1 MLPDNLLIN
10 RPAPAEISSLAEKQF
25 EDSQPLFAVVSDL
38 DINSDY
44 GSGAVY
50 VSADKIVAVGGGIAG
65 DCISLDFASIDE
77 ITVKR
82 MYGNAVLKVKT
93 VGGSTMDILRF
104 TFACADVCDAAADF
118 VTKLKRARASRAD
131 LPPLKRSIATRA
143 RFARGAA
150 GSSPIPVRN
159 VSIAAARASSCR
171 R

>member
-82 MYGNAVLKVKT
+82 MYGCLLYT
-93 VGGSTMDILRF
+93 
-104 TFACADVCDAAADF
+104 
-118 VTKLKRARASRAD
+118 
-131 LPPLKRSIATRA
+131 
-143 RFARGAA
+143 
-150 GSSPIPVRN
+150 SPSPRD
-159 VSIAAARASSCR
+159 
-171 R
+171 